1 MALVDYKVVAKSMN
15 YVNSTKSIKICRD
28 LTPEIIFAD
37 ENYLVINKPAGLTVH
52 GGTAVKDKT
61 LTDWLLENYPTIKNV
76 GEDPIRPGIVH
87 RLDKEVSGL
96 MVIAKNNL
104 AFTDLKNQFQ
114 KRDINKQY
122 LALVHGQVS
131 KDEGEIN
138 FPIKRA
144 KDGYKMAA
152 MPINSGTL
160 SKKINLQNRDEGN
173 LAGWLKAKEAIT
185 KFKVIKKFI
194 NYTFLEIKIKTGR
207 THQIRVHFF
216 AYGHPL
222 VGDNLYFTKKTKLK
236 NQKLNLGRIF
246 LVANHLSFTDLTGE
260 EKNFTIKLP
269 LELEEFINHLK
280 A

>member
-1 MALVDYKVVAKSMN
+1 M
-15 YVNSTKSIKICRD
+15 RD
-28 LTPEIIFAD
+28 LIPEIIFND
-37 ENYLVINKPAGLTVH
+37 KNYLVINKPAGLTVH
-52 GGTAVKDKT
+52 GGVAVKDKT
-61 LTDWLLENYPTIKNV
+61 LVDWLLENYPEIKNV

-96 MVIAKNNL
+96 MVVAKNNL
-104 AFTDLKNQFQ
+104 AFTNLKNQFQ

-122 LALVHGQVS
+122 LALAHGQIS
-131 KDEGEIN
+131 KEDGEIN

-152 MPINSGTL
+152 MPIDSGSL
-160 SKKINLQNRDEGN
+160 SKKTNLQNRDEGN

-185 KFKVIKKFI
+185 SFKVVKKYI
-194 NYTFLEIKIKTGR
+194 NYTFLEVKIKTGR

-222 VGDNLYFTKKTKLK
+222 VGDNLYYTKKSKLK

-246 LVANHLSFTDLTGE
+246 LVANRLTFTDLEGE
-260 EKNFTIKLP
+260 KKNFTIKLP
-269 LELEEFINHLK
+269 LELEEFIAHLK